1 MFEIE
6 SHTELLAEFEGMS
19 KFPMFEISYG
29 DFDESQEGEYEI
41 YEITANRNGLE
52 CRGIN
57 KLLEVSWDSAF
68 SLDEHLQELYYR
80 CLEDMGVA

>member
-6 SHTELLAEFEGMS
+6 SHMELLEEFNNMD
-19 KFPMFEISYG
+19 KIPMFEISYG
-29 DFDESQEGEYEI
+29 DFDESQYGEYEI
-41 YEITANRNGLE
+41 YEITANKNGLE
-52 CRGIN
+52 CHGIN

-68 SLDEHLQELYYR
+68 SLDEHLQELYYI